1 MKLVA
6 VGGLVA
12 SGKSTLARAL
22 AARLGATHIE
32 ADRVRERVLVRDHG
46 GDPIEGLMPGIE
58 SETYAELLRLAARAI
73 DARRP
78 VVLDACFPLRAERRA
93 VWELARSHGYSFLFV
108 ECCAPPESVLERLAA
123 RDRGTGRGG
132 WKEIHD
138 ALASRFEPADAR
150 DPFAHLQVSGAGRV
164 EDAVDSVVTA
174 LERLSGGISVHAT
187 AWSSLPATRP
197 RPRAVTFDCWNTLL
211 VEEDWAVA
219 HALRVE
225 ALRNA
230 AIQSGYDVSRD
241 DAAHAFDEAWRTHLQ
256 AWSAGRATGAG
267 EVARE
272 GLQLLGVRA
281 VQPMLGQLIDHFE
294 NASHSGR
301 VCALDGAREVLR
313 ELRENGVA
321 CALICDT
328 GLTPG
333 RVVRRHLERL
343 EMLRYLAV
351 QIFSDEVGVP
361 KPDSRPFRAALYG
374 LGVSPNDALHV
385 GDLRRTDVAGARAV
399 GMMSARICARYDDRH
414 EAHAEADFVVRSHA
428 ELRALLL
435 G

>member
-1 MKLVA
+1 
-6 VGGLVA
+6 
-12 SGKSTLARAL
+12 
-22 AARLGATHIE
+22 
-32 ADRVRERVLVRDHG
+32 
-46 GDPIEGLMPGIE
+46 MPGIE
-58 SETYAELLRLAARAI
+58 SETYAELLRLAAQSI

-108 ECCAPPESVLERLAA
+108 ECCAPRESIRERLAA
-123 RDRGTGRGG
+123 RDRLTGRGG

-150 DPFAHLQVSGAGRV
+150 DSFAHLQVSGAGPV
-164 EDAVDSVVTA
+164 EDAVETVVTA
-174 LERLSGGISVHAT
+174 LDRLFDGVSMH
-187 AWSSLPATRP
+187 ATRP

-211 VEEDWAVA
+211 VEEDWSVA

-230 AIQSGYDVSRD
+230 AIQSGYDVSRE
-241 DAAHAFDEAWRTHLQ
+241 DAAHAFDEAWRTHLE
-256 AWSAGRATGAG
+256 AWSAGRATGAS

-272 GLQLLGVRA
+272 GLELLGVRA

-313 ELRENGVA
+313 ELCENGVA

-361 KPDSRPFRAALYG
+361 KPDSRPFRAALDG

-414 EAHAEADFVVRSHA
+414 EALAEADFVVRSHA

-435 G
+435 A